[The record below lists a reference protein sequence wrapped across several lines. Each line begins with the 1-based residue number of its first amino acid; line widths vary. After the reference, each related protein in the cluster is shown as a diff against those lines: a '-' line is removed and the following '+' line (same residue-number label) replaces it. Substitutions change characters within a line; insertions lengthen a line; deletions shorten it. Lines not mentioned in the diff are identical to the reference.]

1 MNSKD
6 TTQHSDDKIIRQTDE
21 ETPQDEKETGRQ
33 TDKSIRHIGGCHCG
47 TVRYEFYAPK
57 VLRCFRCNC
66 SICTK
71 KQHILHAP
79 VNQFKLLQGEDSLT
93 TYTFNTHQ
101 AKHMF
106 CKVCYDIICIS
117 NFCSFLCTKISKLL

>member
-1 MNSKD
+1 MV
-6 TTQHSDDKIIRQTDE
+6 DK
-21 ETPQDEKETGRQ
+21 
-33 TDKSIRHIGGCHCG
+33 TDKSHHVEDKEIQQGLKETRHDYTEPRHVDTKLDEEIRCDDEKIRHTGGCHCG
-47 TVRYEFYAPK
+47 AVRYEVYAPK

-79 VNQFKLLQGEDSLT
+79 VEYFKLLQGEDNLT

-101 AKHMF
+101 AKHIF
-106 CKVCYDIICIS
+106 CKV
-117 NFCSFLCTKISKLL
+117 